1 MKAAAFDYLRP
12 DSLDAAVGALGRTD
26 GAKPVGGAQS
36 LGPMLNLR
44 LARPSV
50 LVGLCH
56 LDHLKSVTDV
66 GEAWRIGAAVTHAT
80 IEDTGAG
87 LTGCEMLAD
96 VARDIAYRSVRNRG
110 TIGGSLVHADPAAD
124 WPLCLATL
132 GAEVEIEGPNGRRR
146 CPVDGFMR
154 AAFTVALAQDEVVTA
169 VVVPKVGSG
178 SGWSY
183 FKFCRKPGDFAQAS
197 AALLICPPRRVA
209 RLFVGA
215 LDGAPVPLSGI
226 VRQLAAGEPP
236 DDATIDLALA
246 GAVPALDDVDRKM
259 HVAAVRRAIERMSV
273 TR

>member
-12 DSLDAAVGALGRTD
+12 YNLKAAIGALGSRGD
-26 GAKPVGGAQS
+26 AKLVGGAQS

-50 LVGLCH
+50 LVGLSH
-56 LDHLKSVTDV
+56 LEGLTSIGDEGK
-66 GEAWRIGAAVTHAT
+66 AWRIGAAVTHAT
-80 IEDTGAG
+80 IEDAGAH
-87 LTGCEMLAD
+87 LTGCTMLAD

-132 GAEVEIEGPNGRRR
+132 AADVEIEGPNGRRR
-146 CPVDGFMR
+146 CPVAGFMR
-154 AAFTVALAQDEVVTA
+154 AAFTVALAQDEVVIA

-197 AALLICPPRRVA
+197 AALLIDPPRRIA

-215 LDGAPVPLSGI
+215 LDGAPAPLLG
-226 VRQLAAGEPP
+226 VARQLAAGDHP
-236 DDATIDLALA
+236 DDASIDIALA
-246 GAVPALDDVDRKM
+246 EAAPGLDAVERKM
-259 HVAAVRRAIERMSV
+259 RVTAVRRSIERLSA
-273 TR
+273 TP

>member
-12 DSLDAAVGALGRTD
+12 DDLKAAIGALGSRD

-50 LVGLCH
+50 LVGLGH
-56 LDHLKSVTDV
+56 LQALTSITDE
-66 GEAWRIGAAVTHAT
+66 GDAWRIGAAVTHAT
-80 IEDTGAG
+80 IEDSGTRLAG
-87 LTGCEMLAD
+87 CTMLAE

-124 WPLCLATL
+124 WPLCLVTL
-132 GAEVEIEGPNGRRR
+132 GASIEIEGPAGTRRR
-146 CPVDGFMR
+146 PLEGFMR
-154 AAFTVALAQDEVVTA
+154 AAFTVALDRDEVLSA
-169 VVVPKVGSG
+169 VLVPKVSAG

-197 AALLICPPRRVA
+197 AALLIDPPRRIA

-215 LDGAPVPLSGI
+215 LDGAPAALPGI
-226 VRQLAAGEPP
+226 ARQLAAGETL
-236 DDATIDLALA
+236 DAAAIDAALA
-246 GAVPALDDVDRKM
+246 GASPGFD
-259 HVAAVRRAIERMSV
+259 AAERRMRVTAVSRAIGRLSA
-273 TR
+273 T